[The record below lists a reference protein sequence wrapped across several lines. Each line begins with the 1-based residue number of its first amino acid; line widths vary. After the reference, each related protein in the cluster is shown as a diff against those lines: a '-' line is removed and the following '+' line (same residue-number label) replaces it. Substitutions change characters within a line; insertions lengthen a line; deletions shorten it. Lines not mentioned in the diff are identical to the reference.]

1 MNYSNG
7 KWVQTYI
14 LIWSGQFISMLSS
27 YAVQFAITIWLSLEH
42 QSAEVLAFAGMAAI
56 LPQAI
61 IGPFAGVLIDRWNRK
76 TVLIV
81 SDLFLALCA
90 FVMSIL
96 LKYDSGNLNWIY
108 LILVLRSVG
117 NAFQTPAVQTIAPL
131 IVPEK
136 ELIRVA
142 GIKQVLLS
150 MCGIASPAIGTLAIT
165 YMSIHSVLYLDILG
179 ALAAILS
186 LVFVFIPHYSTA
198 TTSLSAK
205 HVVSDLKKGLDCV
218 LANRGIALLFLCAMS
233 VTFCIIPSSFMFPL
247 LTTQC
252 YHGGKWKI
260 STIEIGW
267 SVGMLLGGTALAFF
281 KPKTRKIVLV
291 NAMYVSLGTAF
302 FLCGILPS
310 NCFVGY
316 VSTVIFAG
324 ISLSVFTASFI
335 TILQTEVPS
344 NIQGRVF
351 SLYHSSA
358 VLPSMIGLLCTG
370 TLAENIG
377 ISNSFLLSGSMV
389 MFIGVVSFLSP
400 ILMNVGNMKK

>member
-1 MNYSNG
+1 M
-7 KWVQTYI
+7 
-14 LIWSGQFISMLSS
+14 
-27 YAVQFAITIWLSLEH
+27 
-42 QSAEVLAFAGMAAI
+42 AGI
-56 LPQAI
+56 NQ
-61 IGPFAGVLIDRWNRK
+61 
-76 TVLIV
+76 
-81 SDLFLALCA
+81 
-90 FVMSIL
+90 
-96 LKYDSGNLNWIY
+96 
-108 LILVLRSVG
+108 VLR
-117 NAFQTPAVQTIAPL
+117 
-131 IVPEK
+131 
-136 ELIRVA
+136 
-142 GIKQVLLS
+142 S

-302 FLCGILPS
+302 FSVASCRPTVLWVMYRLS
-310 NCFVGY
+310 Y
-316 VSTVIFAG
+316 SQVSHCRYSQPRL
-324 ISLSVFTASFI
+324 SLSCKRKSHPIYRDVY
-335 TILQTEVPS
+335 
-344 NIQGRVF
+344 
-351 SLYHSSA
+351 SLCII
-358 VLPSMIGLLCTG
+358 VLPFCLR
-370 TLAENIG
+370 
-377 ISNSFLLSGSMV
+377 
-389 MFIGVVSFLSP
+389 
-400 ILMNVGNMKK
+400 

>member
-142 GIKQVLLS
+142 GINQVLRS

-233 VTFCIIPSSFMFPL
+233 VTFCIIPSSFYVPSTHDTMLSRWEMENQHNRNRVVCRDAVRWNGFSFFQAENEKDCL
-247 LTTQC
+247 SQC
-252 YHGGKWKI
+252 NVCV
-260 STIEIGW
+260 IGNCLFSLW
-267 SVGMLLGGTALAFF
+267 HLAVQLFC
-281 KPKTRKIVLV
+281 
-291 NAMYVSLGTAF
+291 G
-302 FLCGILPS
+302 LCIDCHIRRYLM
-310 NCFVGY
+310 
-316 VSTVIFAG
+316 
-324 ISLSVFTASFI
+324 SVFTASFI

>member
-142 GIKQVLLS
+142 GINQVLRS

-205 HVVSDLKKGLDCV
+205 HVVSDLKKV
-218 LANRGIALLFLCAMS
+218 LTACWQIEDSVAIPMCHVGDILYHSKFLYVPSTHDTMLSRWEMENQHNRNRVVCRDAVRWNGFS
-233 VTFCIIPSSFMFPL
+233 
-247 LTTQC
+247 
-252 YHGGKWKI
+252 
-260 STIEIGW
+260 
-267 SVGMLLGGTALAFF
+267 FF

>member
-142 GIKQVLLS
+142 GINQVLRS

-165 YMSIHSVLYLDILG
+165 YMSIH
-179 ALAAILS
+179 
-186 LVFVFIPHYSTA
+186 
-198 TTSLSAK
+198 
-205 HVVSDLKKGLDCV
+205 
-218 LANRGIALLFLCAMS
+218 
-233 VTFCIIPSSFMFPL
+233 
-247 LTTQC
+247 
-252 YHGGKWKI
+252 
-260 STIEIGW
+260 
-267 SVGMLLGGTALAFF
+267 
-281 KPKTRKIVLV
+281 
-291 NAMYVSLGTAF
+291 
-302 FLCGILPS
+302 
-310 NCFVGY
+310 
-316 VSTVIFAG
+316 
-324 ISLSVFTASFI
+324 
-335 TILQTEVPS
+335 
-344 NIQGRVF
+344 
-351 SLYHSSA
+351 
-358 VLPSMIGLLCTG
+358 
-370 TLAENIG
+370 
-377 ISNSFLLSGSMV
+377 
-389 MFIGVVSFLSP
+389 
-400 ILMNVGNMKK
+400 